1 MDQVANIFQNRTT
14 PADLS
19 SVSITPSP
27 TDLNIPANLLGN
39 HRIKND
45 LYISCDSMD
54 YPLIIDPRAFNPSAV
69 AVDALTIYNC
79 VTYLS
84 IFESQLMDVGANRV
98 LNWVLESSRD
108 TLSTLRLE
116 KLNLSKIPTQI
127 SDFSSLTYVNIKDNK
142 EQIPVISA
150 NSFSFNKTVP
160 IIDLISVQRCQ
171 VVDIEVGAF
180 QGTYLL

>member
-1 MDQVANIFQNRTT
+1 
-14 PADLS
+14 
-19 SVSITPSP
+19 
-27 TDLNIPANLLGN
+27 
-39 HRIKND
+39 
-45 LYISCDSMD
+45 
-54 YPLIIDPRAFNPSAV
+54 
-69 AVDALTIYNC
+69 
-79 VTYLS
+79 
-84 IFESQLMDVGANRV
+84 MDVGANRI
-98 LNWVLESSRD
+98 LNWALESSRD

-180 QGTYLL
+180 QGIHVL